1 MSLIALDMARQENNR
16 YDILC
21 CVRASKK
28 DFAGSSFSSSSSSEP
43 GSNSAGGEGFLYKVF
58 KHLYAPFLMKVRNEL
73 RNYAGSI
80 LATFLMKEW
89 VRPLVVVVFFGW
101 FCSSMAVMPSVEVG
115 LDQEITMP
123 DESFVLKYFEFLK
136 VGFKRS

>member
-1 MSLIALDMARQENNR
+1 MARQENNR

-28 DFAGSSFSSSSSSEP
+28 DIAGSSSDP
-43 GSNSAGGEGFLYKVF
+43 DSNSGEGFLYKVF
-58 KHLYAPFLMKVRNEL
+58 KHLYAPFLMK
-73 RNYAGSI
+73 
-80 LATFLMKEW
+80 KW

-136 VGFKRS
+136 VTYITYIT

>member
-1 MSLIALDMARQENNR
+1 MNLGNSLFGHPCIIA
-16 YDILC
+16 IL
-21 CVRASKK
+21 
-28 DFAGSSFSSSSSSEP
+28 
-43 GSNSAGGEGFLYKVF
+43 Y
-58 KHLYAPFLMKVRNEL
+58 PFQ
-73 RNYAGSI
+73 A
-80 LATFLMKEW
+80 W

-136 VGFKRS
+136 VIKSEK